1 MQPVSGAFQVMAPC
15 LEGLPTRRRIRTPHR
30 AFIVRSSSDTMP
42 WNSCC
47 ARRRKV
53 TICGDGGWCV
63 LIRALALYAL
73 VAGITAVAVLAM
85 VPLPEI
91 PLLRY
96 VVYATPLIGAIV
108 VVREWYETA
117 RPGLRP
123 TPEQR
128 RPVRTAAGA
137 RIVWERLSSA
147 R

>member
-1 MQPVSGAFQVMAPC
+1 MC
-15 LEGLPTRRRIRTPHR
+15 
-30 AFIVRSSSDTMP
+30 D
-42 WNSCC
+42 
-47 ARRRKV
+47 
-53 TICGDGGWCV
+53 DGGWCV

-73 VAGITAVAVLAM
+73 VAGITAVAVLKV

-96 VVYATPLIGAIV
+96 VVYATPLIGALV

-117 RPGLRP
+117 RPSLHAA
-123 TPEQR
+123 PEQP